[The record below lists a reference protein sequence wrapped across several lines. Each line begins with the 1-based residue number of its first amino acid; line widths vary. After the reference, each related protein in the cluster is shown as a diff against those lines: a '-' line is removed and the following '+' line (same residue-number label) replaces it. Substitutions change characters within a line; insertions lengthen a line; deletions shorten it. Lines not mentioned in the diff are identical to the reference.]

1 MASKAL
7 HMAFPIVTTPIHCK
21 IKAYADVVNFSRGV
35 GGFLG
40 ATGDYYL
47 GARIAVVGS
56 LISVLI
62 TYFIPHAS
70 GIEVDKK
77 DSSDDM
83 ARDEAADQSML
94 LSESDSSS
102 IDGPIPSFEHKPDSE
117 NKGRFYNTASSV
129 SPSFIQSLANQ
140 IHSIAGV
147 VAIAWLLLSVKII
160 SSVANA
166 MMSET
171 FPLVLKNTFKLNEQY
186 LGLTIAANSGF
197 NGLVNGLLLAPM
209 VAFSGGD
216 LVRVIYLCLY
226 SMATI
231 AVTLAAVFTPTIT
244 DFIFSFSASSMNTSL
259 FIYLSFIFL
268 LSIFQYALSTTI
280 TGQSTSMVNKT
291 QKGTLLGVEHSFFA
305 LARVVA
311 PQCGVTLLQ
320 RGGISAVA
328 AVSAAIYGATSLL
341 WCIFQ
346 STLNGPYRSN
356 CKVTKS
362 RKSSDDKF

>member
-1 MASKAL
+1 M
-7 HMAFPIVTTPIHCK
+7 C
-21 IKAYADVVNFSRGV
+21 NV

-56 LISVLI
+56 FISIFI
-62 TYFIPHAS
+62 TCFIPHAD

-77 DSSDDM
+77 NSTDNMAKDEITDKSTLLTENDSST
-83 ARDEAADQSML
+83 
-94 LSESDSSS
+94 
-102 IDGPIPSFEHKPDSE
+102 IDGLILPAEQTSDDEMNS
-117 NKGRFYNTASSV
+117 RFDESAISASPTIFQSV
-129 SPSFIQSLANQ
+129 ANQ
-140 IHSIAGV
+140 INSVMGV
-147 VAIAWLLLSVKII
+147 VAIAWLLLSVKIV

-186 LGLTIAANSGF
+186 LGLVIAANSGF

-231 AVTLAAVFTPTIT
+231 TITLAAVFTTILS
-244 DFIFSFSASSMNTSL
+244 DFVSSMSIYSTNTSL

-280 TGQSTSMVNKT
+280 TGQSTSMVMKS

-328 AVSAAIYGATSLL
+328 AVSAAVYGATCLL
-341 WCIFQ
+341 WLAFQ
-346 STLNGPYRSN
+346 STLNGPYRNHCKLTKTKKSN
-356 CKVTKS
+356 TDKS
-362 RKSSDDKF
+362 